1 MNTKIKNQKS
11 RIIIVVLFSI
21 LYTLTSMA
29 QDYSQYYTDLPVELK
44 QVQPVII
51 PETTVKITDFGGV
64 GDGKALNTEAIAKAI
79 STLSKQGG
87 GHLVF
92 PKGTWKTGPITL
104 KSSIDIHL
112 DKGATLLFSEDK
124 SLYVTS
130 GSNKCVPF
138 IKGSKVQ
145 NVTITGAGTI
155 DGQGIYWRPVKKV
168 KASTKEWKEVLAMGG
183 VVRDESDDKKAMWFP
198 FDMNNGIPNIAETPE
213 KQEAMRSHLI
223 NITDA
228 ENIMIQGVTLKNS
241 PKFHFVPTRAKNVII
256 DGITVECPWN
266 AQNGDALDLG
276 NTQTAIVVNCNISC
290 GDDGICMKGGVAEA
304 GVKAGPNSD
313 ILIQNNKVL
322 RAHGGFVIGSEFS
335 GGMERIVVR
344 KCSFDGT
351 DVGLRFKSAP
361 GRGGTCKHIYCMD
374 IDMKNIEKEA
384 IIFETGYADKGAV
397 VSATANDDKT
407 AFFPDFCN
415 VAIYDVTVDRA
426 KTAFKIQGL
435 PGHPVHD
442 IYLDNVIMKNCDHG
456 IEFKYAENIQM
467 TSSLFSSKKQNKI
480 DEASCKNIML
490 NNVPMVK

>member
-1 MNTKIKNQKS
+1 MS
-11 RIIIVVLFSI
+11 A
-21 LYTLTSMA
+21 LTALA
-29 QDYSQYYTDLPVELK
+29 QDYSQYYTNLPVELK
-44 QVQPVII
+44 QVKPVLI
-51 PETTVKITDFGGV
+51 PETTVKVTDFGGV
-64 GDGKALNTEAIAKAI
+64 GDGKTLNTDAIANAI

-92 PKGTWKTGPITL
+92 PKGVWKTGPITL
-104 KSSIDIHL
+104 KSSIDLRIE
-112 DKGATLLFSEDK
+112 KGATILFSEDK
-124 SLYVTS
+124 SLYTTA
-130 GSNKCVPF
+130 GINKCVPF

-145 NVTITGAGTI
+145 NVSITGKGTI

-168 KASTKEWKEVLAMGG
+168 KASAKEWKEVLAMGG
-183 VVRDESDDKKAMWFP
+183 VVRDADDDKKAMWFP
-198 FDMNNGIPNIAETPE
+198 FDMNNGVPNIAETPE

-241 PKFHFVPTRAKNVII
+241 PKFHFVPTRVKNVII
-256 DGITVECPWN
+256 DGVTVECPWN

-276 NTQTAIVVNCNISC
+276 NTQTAIVVNCHISC

-313 ILIQNNKVL
+313 ILIQNNTVL
-322 RAHGGFVIGSEFS
+322 RGHGGFVIGSEFS

-344 KCSFDGT
+344 NCTFNGT

-361 GRGGTCKHIYCMD
+361 GRGGTCKDIYCMD

-384 IIFETGYADKGAV
+384 IIFETGYADRGAV
-397 VSATANDDKT
+397 LSATANDDKT

-415 VAIYDVTVDRA
+415 VIVRNVTVNGA

-435 PGHPVHD
+435 SGHPVHD
-442 IYLDNVIMKNCDHG
+442 ISLDNVTMKKCDNG
-456 IEFKYAENIQM
+456 IEFKYAENIKM
-467 TSSLFSSKKQNKI
+467 TSSVFDTKKQNVI
-480 DEASCKNIML
+480 DANTCKNIVL
-490 NNVPMVK
+490 NNAPMVQ

>member
-1 MNTKIKNQKS
+1 MKHFS
-11 RIIIVVLFSI
+11 LLVLS
-21 LYTLTSMA
+21 LLLSVAGMA

-44 QVQPVII
+44 RVQPVFI
-51 PETTVKITDFGGV
+51 PERTVTITDFGGI
-64 GDGKALNTEAIAKAI
+64 GDGKTLNTDAIAKAI
-79 STLSKQGG
+79 SSLSEQGG

-104 KSSIDIHL
+104 KSMIDIHL
-112 DKGATLLFSEDK
+112 EKGATLLFSEDK
-124 SLYVTS
+124 SLYLTK
-130 GSNKCVPF
+130 GSNKCAPC

-145 NVTITGAGTI
+145 NVTITGSGTI

-168 KASTKEWKEVLAMGG
+168 KASSKEWKEVLAMGG
-183 VVRDESDDKKAMWFP
+183 VVRDANDEKKAMWFP

-228 ENIMIQGVTLKNS
+228 VNITVQGVTLKNS

-276 NTQTAIVVNCNISC
+276 NTQTALIVNSTISC

-335 GGMERIVVR
+335 GGMEKIVVR
-344 KCSFDGT
+344 KCTFEGT

-374 IDMKNIEKEA
+374 ITMKNIEKEA

-415 VAIYDVTVDRA
+415 VAIYDVTVDGA

-435 PGHPVHD
+435 PSHPVHH
-442 IYLDNVIMKNCDHG
+442 IYLDNIMMKNCDHG
-456 IEFKYAENIQM
+456 MEFKYAENIQM
-467 TSSLFSSKKQNKI
+467 TSTLVSSKKQNII
-480 DEASCKNIML
+480 DPESCKAIML
-490 NNVPMVK
+490 NNTAVVQ

>member
-1 MNTKIKNQKS
+1 MKKLTLLIFS
-11 RIIIVVLFSI
+11 LLAAIVMV
-21 LYTLTSMA
+21 A
-29 QDYSQYYTDLPVELK
+29 QDYSQYYTDLPIELK
-44 QVQPVII
+44 KVQPIFI
-51 PETTVKITDFGGV
+51 PEKTVNIKDFGGV
-64 GDGKALNTEAIAKAI
+64 ADGKTLNTEAIAKAI
-79 STLSKQGG
+79 KALSEEGG
-87 GHLVF
+87 GHLVI
-92 PKGTWKTGPITL
+92 PKGVWKTGPITL
-104 KSSIDIHL
+104 KSLIDLHL
-112 DKGATLLFSEDK
+112 EKGATLLFSEDK

-130 GSNKCVPF
+130 GSNKCVPC

-145 NVTITGAGTI
+145 NVTITGEGTI
-155 DGQGIYWRPVKKV
+155 DGQGIYWRPVKKI
-168 KASTKEWKEVLAMGG
+168 KASAKEWKEVTAMGG
-183 VVRDESDDKKAMWFP
+183 VIRDEKDEKKAMWFP

-213 KQEAMRSHLI
+213 KQETMRSHLI

-228 ENIMIQGVTLKNS
+228 VNVMIQGVKLLNS
-241 PKFHFVPTRAKNVII
+241 PKFHFVPSRVKNLII

-276 NTQTAIVVNCNISC
+276 NVKTALVVNCNISC

-335 GGMERIVVR
+335 GGMEKIVVR
-344 KCSFDGT
+344 KCTFEGT

-374 IDMKNIEKEA
+374 INMKDIEKEA

-415 VAIYDVTVDRA
+415 VAIYDVNVLGA
-426 KTAFKIQGL
+426 KTAFKIVGL
-435 PGHPVHD
+435 PGHPVHN

-456 IEFKYAENIQM
+456 LEFKYAEDIQM
-467 TSSLFSSKKQNKI
+467 TTSFFSSKKQNII
-480 DEASCKNIML
+480 DAETCKNITL
-490 NNVPMVK
+490 NNASMIK